1 VKPYPRPRAARQP
14 PPHLQTIAGG
24 RPKTGHHGLQ
34 GKLERDLREE
44 EREEEKAMIRATE
57 DAAGLDCRAF
67 VIVFGPF
74 CMAHSLEFV
83 SKMLGAG

>member
-1 VKPYPRPRAARQP
+1 
-14 PPHLQTIAGG
+14 
-24 RPKTGHHGLQ
+24 
-34 GKLERDLREE
+34 
-44 EREEEKAMIRATE
+44 MIRATE